1 MNENIKHC
9 TCTSEY
15 QDQVHGKN
23 MRVHT
28 QKLKTKETDKPK
40 YTCTVCGK
48 SKE

>member
-9 TCTSEY
+9 TCVSEY
-15 QDQVHGKN
+15 QDQVHGKG